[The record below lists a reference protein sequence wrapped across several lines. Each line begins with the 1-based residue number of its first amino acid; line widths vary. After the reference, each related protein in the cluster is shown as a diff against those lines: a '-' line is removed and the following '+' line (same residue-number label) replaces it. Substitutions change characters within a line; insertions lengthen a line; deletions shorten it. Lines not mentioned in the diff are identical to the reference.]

1 MAASGKLATPLRIV
15 RRWCMVDVSQT
26 MDDGVEK
33 GRQTIIGQTD
43 ALATH
48 ERVMAGLGPPCGAAR
63 AGEEGLSGRRSL
75 THERR
80 AVSRG
85 RHGARDPRRRGQV
98 RFRLAFLLFTVLGVC
113 LIRAAWAEPIKVN
126 TTPIALHP
134 ANPPVERLGDLAFL
148 GGLILTSPDPRFGG
162 LSGLT
167 FGDQGFTLVAV
178 SDHGFWVTFE
188 PRRDAG
194 GRLMGIANA
203 RIVSLRDEGGQ
214 PLAAKRLADAE
225 AVERMA
231 DGRFVVSFER
241 THRLWRYEPH
251 AATGDWAPPARA
263 TPLGDL
269 PGHEHWPV
277 NGGIEALAA
286 LPGDRFLAVSED
298 VRNVTGDLRG
308 WLVEEG
314 RSRPVTYAATGDFQ
328 PTDFALLPSGDVLAL
343 ERAFSPLAGA
353 SARLQIIARQ
363 SLRPGGYL
371 KGREIARIK
380 PPLTTDNFKGL
391 AVTEDDEGSILI
403 YVVSDDNYSALQRTL
418 LFLFRLAD

>member
-1 MAASGKLATPLRIV
+1 M
-15 RRWCMVDVSQT
+15 
-26 MDDGVEK
+26 EK
-33 GRQTIIGQTD
+33 GRQAIIGQTD
-43 ALATH
+43 ALVTH
-48 ERVMAGLGPPCGAAR
+48 ERVIGWLGPSCGAAL
-63 AGEEGLSGRRSL
+63 AGEKDFSGCRSF

-80 AVSRG
+80 AVSRA
-85 RHGARDPRRRGQV
+85 RHGARDPRQRGQV
-98 RFRLAFLLFTVLGVC
+98 RFRLTFLLFTVLGVC
-113 LIRAAWAEPIKVN
+113 LIRAAWAEPLEVN

-134 ANPPVERLGDLAFL
+134 TDPAVERVGGLAFL

-167 FGDQGFTLVAV
+167 FSADGTTLIAV

-194 GRLMGIANA
+194 GRLTSVANA
-203 RIVSLRDEGGQ
+203 RIDSLRDEGGQ
-214 PLAAKRLADAE
+214 PLATKRLTDAE

-231 DGRFVVSFER
+231 DDGFVVSFER
-241 THRLWRYEPH
+241 AHRLWRYEPY
-251 AATGDWAPPARA
+251 AVAGDWAPPARA
-263 TPLGDL
+263 TPLGNL
-269 PGHEHWPV
+269 PGNERWPV
-277 NGGIEALAA
+277 NGGIEAVAA

-298 VRNVTGDLRG
+298 ARNVTGDLRG
-308 WLVEEG
+308 WLVEKG
-314 RSRPVTYAATGDFQ
+314 QSRPVTYAATGDFQ

-363 SLRPGGYL
+363 TIRPGGYL

-380 PPLTTDNFKGL
+380 PPLTTDNFEGL
-391 AVTEDDEGSILI
+391 AVTEDGDGSTLI
-403 YVVSDDNYSALQRTL
+403 YVISDDNYSVLQRTL